1 MFLNLQSPMFDASKS
16 PLLDGKNPHFW
27 MLKCQPFGAESHLQ
41 SPPCARHA
49 PYVRVAGCIRIK
61 SPPDLA

>member
-1 MFLNLQSPMFDASKS
+1 
-16 PLLDGKNPHFW
+16 LLDGKNPHFW